1 MDETEISIETHEDKV
16 NLIDSIK
23 NVVID
28 TVNHLDYLQ
37 YHDYKFEDNFKSE
50 VYHSFQNINY
60 EEFDKHYHEVIDSL
74 TKNAALNHNGNEEPV
89 WRSHKS
95 ELHKFDYVESKHEVR
110 IKYLKQCPQPDQRTK
125 EWHIFR
131 NEHLTG
137 SNLWKIFSTES
148 TQNQLYYEKI
158 SSHQLPGN
166 ENAEV
171 KPNLNDQMPMNWGH
185 KYEPLSIQLYEYYND
200 VQVEEFG
207 CIEHSTIPYL
217 AASPDGIVTS
227 KRNNG
232 RMIEIKNPT
241 TREITQTPKME
252 YYVQMQLQMEVCQLD
267 GCDFVETKFKEY
279 DSYSEYRNDKYK
291 VEKGMIIVLIKD
303 NVELVYEYMPLFH
316 NSEQFMEEFTESV
329 YQKYGFEDTK
339 LHHNGYRWFKNIY
352 WKLDTFSC
360 VYVPRNKKWFASALP
375 KIQDF
380 WEKVIS
386 ERKVPESYLKYKAK
400 TRASNKPKEQKESDV
415 IVLG

>member
-1 MDETEISIETHEDKV
+1 MNEIEISIETQEDKA

-23 NVVID
+23 NVILHV
-28 TVNHLDYLQ
+28 VNHLDYLQ
-37 YHDYKFEDNFKSE
+37 YHDYKFEENFKSE
-50 VYHSFQNINY
+50 VYQSFQNINY
-60 EEFDKHYHEVIDSL
+60 EDFDKHYYEVINLL
-74 TKNAALNHNGNEEPV
+74 TDNGNGKLV

-95 ELHKFDYVESKHEVR
+95 ELHEFDYFESKHEVQ
-110 IKYLKQCPQPDQRTK
+110 IEHLKQRPQPEQRTK
-125 EWHIFR
+125 EWYIFR

-148 TQNQLYYEKI
+148 TRNQLYYEKI
-158 SSHQLPGN
+158 ISHQLPDK
-166 ENAEV
+166 EHEELH
-171 KPNLNDQMPMNWGH
+171 PNLNDQMPMNWGH

-200 VQVEEFG
+200 VKVEEFG

-232 RMIEIKNPT
+232 RMVEIKNPT
-241 TREITQTPKME
+241 TREITQIPKME

-267 GCDFVETKFKEY
+267 GCDFVESKFKEY
-279 DSYSEYRNDKYK
+279 DSYSEYRRDKYK

-303 NVELVYEYMPLFH
+303 NIELVYEYMPLFN
-316 NSEQFMEEFTESV
+316 NSEEFMENFTESV
-329 YQKYGFEDTK
+329 YKKYGFYDTK
-339 LHHNGYRWFKNIY
+339 LEHNGYKWFKNIY

-360 VYVPRNKKWFASALP
+360 VYVPRNKNWFASALP
-375 KIQDF
+375 KIQEF
-380 WEKVIS
+380 WENVIE
-386 ERKVPESYLKYKAK
+386 ERKVHNSYLKYKAK
-400 TRASNKPKEQKESDV
+400 TRSSSKSKLQKECNV